1 MSNTSKKSIVVLI
14 SGNGSN
20 LQALIDAQSQGL
32 FSGEDVSGNAFSGEI
47 SAVISNKP
55 DAYGLIR
62 AENANI
68 DAVCVDHTEFDNKS
82 SFEAQLIETIDIYQP
97 DLVILAG
104 FMRILS
110 SDLVQHYLGKIIN
123 IHPSLLPKYKGLHT
137 HRQVLENGDKEHGTT
152 VHFVTAELDGGPI
165 IAQRRIDVEADDTE
179 QTLVEKIQ
187 QQEHQL
193 YPQVVAWFC
202 ANRLQFKLEKDSGT
216 ARTTF
221 DGAALNGKV
230 LDGEIL

>member
-1 MSNTSKKSIVVLI
+1 MSSQSKKSIVVLI

-32 FSGEDVSGNAFSGEI
+32 FSGEDVSDNVFSGEI

-55 DAYGLIR
+55 DAYGLVR
-62 AENANI
+62 AEKAGINAI
-68 DAVCVDHTEFDNKS
+68 CIDHTKFDSKS
-82 SFEAQLIETIDIYQP
+82 SFEAQLIETIDSYKP
-97 DLVILAG
+97 DLIVLAG

-110 SDLVQHYLGKIIN
+110 SDLVQHYLGRIIN

-165 IAQRRIDVEADDTE
+165 IAQRRIDVETNDTE

-193 YPQVVAWFC
+193 YPEVVAWFC
-202 ANRLQFKLEKDSGT
+202 ADRLQFELEKNSGT
-216 ARTTF
+216 ARATF
-221 DGAALNGKV
+221 DGKV
-230 LDGEIL
+230 FDGEIL

>member
-1 MSNTSKKSIVVLI
+1 MSDLIQNSIDLAMKPKSIVVLI

-32 FSGEDVSGNAFSGEI
+32 FNGDI
-47 SAVISNKP
+47 KAVISNKP
-55 DAYGLIR
+55 NAYGLER
-62 AENANI
+62 AEKFNI
-68 DAVCVDHTEFDNKS
+68 DAICIDHNNFADKFN
-82 SFEAQLIETIDIYQP
+82 FESQLIETINIYQP
-97 DLVILAG
+97 DLIVLSG

-110 SDLVQHYLGKIIN
+110 SDFVQQYLGKIVN

-137 HRQVLENGDKEHGTT
+137 HRQVLENGDTKHGTS

-165 IAQRRIDVEADDTE
+165 IAQRQINVEDNDTE

-193 YPQVVAWFC
+193 YPEVVSWFC
-202 ANRLQFKLEKDSGT
+202 AERLKFENISSNDKNRT
-216 ARTTF
+216 ARATF
-221 DGAALNGKV
+221 DGK
-230 LDGEIL
+230 IL

>member
-1 MSNTSKKSIVVLI
+1 MISVSEKSIVVLI

-20 LQALIDAQSQGL
+20 LQALIDAQSQRL
-32 FSGEDVSGNAFSGEI
+32 FNGKI
-47 SAVISNKP
+47 KAVISNKP
-55 DAYGLIR
+55 NVYGLER
-62 AENANI
+62 AEMANI
-68 DAVCVDHTEFDNKS
+68 DAVCVDHTEFNDKAG
-82 SFEAQLIETIDIYQP
+82 FEAELVKTIDAYQP

-137 HRQVLENGDKEHGTT
+137 HRQVLENGDKEHGTS

-165 IAQRRIDVEADDTE
+165 IAQRRVKVDENDTE

-193 YPQVVAWFC
+193 YPEVVAWFC
-202 ANRLQFKLEKDSGT
+202 AEKLTFKLSEDSAA
-216 ARTTF
+216 ARAVF
-221 DGAALNGKV
+221 DGKV
-230 LDGEIL
+230 L

>member
-1 MSNTSKKSIVVLI
+1 MSLDSKKSIVVLI

-32 FSGEDVSGNAFSGEI
+32 FHGEI
-47 SAVISNKP
+47 TAVISNKP
-55 DAYGLIR
+55 SAYGLER
-62 AENANI
+62 AQKAGINSI
-68 DAVCVDHTEFDNKS
+68 CVDHTQYQDKS
-82 SFEAQLIETIDIYQP
+82 SFESQLIETIDNYNP

-110 SDLVQHYLGKIIN
+110 SELVQHYLGKIIN

-137 HRQVLENGDKEHGTT
+137 HRQVLENGDKEHGTS

-165 IAQRRIDVEADDTE
+165 IAQRRIDVEAHDTE
-179 QTLVEKIQ
+179 QTLVDKIQ

-193 YPQVVAWFC
+193 YPQVVSWFC
-202 ANRLQFKLEKDSGT
+202 AGRLRFELEQNSGA
-216 ARTTF
+216 ARAVF
-221 DGAALNGKV
+221 DGEV
-230 LDGEIL
+230 L

>member
-1 MSNTSKKSIVVLI
+1 MSNPKKASIVVLI

-20 LQALIDAQSQGL
+20 LQALIDAQSKGL
-32 FSGEDVSGNAFSGEI
+32 FLGDI
-47 SAVISNKP
+47 QAVISNKP
-55 DAYGLIR
+55 SAYGLER

-68 DAVCVDHTEFDNKS
+68 DAICVDHTRFDNKS
-82 SFEAQLIETIDIYQP
+82 SFELQLIETIDIYQP
-97 DLVILAG
+97 DIVVLAG

-110 SDLVQHYLGKIIN
+110 SDFVQHYLGKIIN

-165 IAQRRIDVEADDTE
+165 IAQRRIDVETDDTE
-179 QTLVEKIQ
+179 QSLVEKIQ

-193 YPQVVAWFC
+193 YPQVVSWIC
-202 ANRLQFKLEKDSGT
+202 AGRLKFELDANTGA
-216 ARTTF
+216 ARASLDGKAVDGEVF
-221 DGAALNGKV
+221 DGK
-230 LDGEIL
+230 IL

>member
-1 MSNTSKKSIVVLI
+1 MTSVSKKSIVVLI

-32 FSGEDVSGNAFSGEI
+32 FNGEI
-47 SAVISNKP
+47 KAVISNKP
-55 DAYGLIR
+55 NVYGLER
-62 AENANI
+62 AEMANI
-68 DAVCVDHTEFDNKS
+68 DAVCVDHTEFSDKAG
-82 SFEAQLIETIDIYQP
+82 FEAELIKTIDAYQP

-137 HRQVLENGDKEHGTT
+137 HRQVLENGDKEHGTS

-165 IAQRRIDVEADDTE
+165 IAQRQVKVDENDTE

-193 YPQVVAWFC
+193 YPEVVAWFC
-202 ANRLQFKLEKDSGT
+202 AERLIFKLSADSAA
-216 ARTTF
+216 ARAIF
-221 DGAALNGKV
+221 DGK
-230 LDGEIL
+230 IL

>member
-1 MSNTSKKSIVVLI
+1 MTQEAKKSIVVLI

-32 FSGEDVSGNAFSGEI
+32 FHGNI
-47 SAVISNKP
+47 QAVISNKP
-55 DAYGLIR
+55 KVFGLER
-62 AENANI
+62 AESANI
-68 DAVCVDHTEFDNKS
+68 DAICVDHTQFDSKS
-82 SFEAQLIETIDIYQP
+82 SFEKQLIKTIDQYQP
-97 DLVILAG
+97 DIVILAG

-137 HRQVLENGDKEHGTT
+137 HRQVLENGDKEHGTS

-193 YPQVVAWFC
+193 YPQVVSWFC
-202 ANRLQFKLEKDSGT
+202 AGQLQFELEQNT
-216 ARTTF
+216 
-221 DGAALNGKV
+221 GAARAILN
-230 LDGEIL
+230 GEIL

>member
-1 MSNTSKKSIVVLI
+1 MTSVSKKSIVVLI

-32 FSGEDVSGNAFSGEI
+32 FNGEI
-47 SAVISNKP
+47 KAVISNKP
-55 DAYGLIR
+55 NVYGLER
-62 AENANI
+62 AEMANI
-68 DAVCVDHTEFDNKS
+68 DAVCVDHTEFSDKAG
-82 SFEAQLIETIDIYQP
+82 FEAELIKIIDAYKA

-137 HRQVLENGDKEHGTT
+137 HRQVLENGDKEHGTS

-165 IAQRRIDVEADDTE
+165 IAQRRVKVDENDTE

-193 YPQVVAWFC
+193 YPEVVAWFC
-202 ANRLQFKLEKDSGT
+202 AERLIFKLSEDSAA
-216 ARTTF
+216 ARAIF
-221 DGAALNGKV
+221 DGK
-230 LDGEIL
+230 IL

>member
-1 MSNTSKKSIVVLI
+1 MSEITNKSIVVLI

-20 LQALIDAQSQGL
+20 LQALIDAQSEGL
-32 FSGEDVSGNAFSGEI
+32 FHGALDSGEKFSGEI

-55 DAYGLIR
+55 DAYGLVR

-68 DAVCVDHTEFDNKS
+68 DAICVDHTKFDNKS

-97 DLVILAG
+97 DLVILSG

-137 HRQVLENGDKEHGTT
+137 HRQVLENGDKEHGTS

-165 IAQRRIDVEADDTE
+165 IAQRRIYVENGDNE
-179 QTLVEKIQ
+179 QSLVEKIQ

-193 YPQVVAWFC
+193 YPQVVGWFC
-202 ANRLQFKLEKDSGT
+202 AERLKFKQIDGE
-216 ARTTF
+216 AR
-221 DGAALNGKV
+221 AI

>member
-1 MSNTSKKSIVVLI
+1 MTDSSNISEKSIVVLI

-32 FSGEDVSGNAFSGEI
+32 FHGSIN
-47 SAVISNKP
+47 AVISNKP

-62 AENANI
+62 AEKANI
-68 DAVCVDHTEFDNKS
+68 DSICVDHRKFADKTA
-82 SFEAQLIETIDIYQP
+82 FEKQLLDTIDIYQP
-97 DLVILAG
+97 DLIVLAG

-110 SDLVQHYLGKIIN
+110 SDLVQQYLGKIIN

-137 HRQVLENGDKEHGTT
+137 HKQVLENGDTQHGTS

-165 IAQRRIDVEADDTE
+165 IAQRQINVESKDTE

-187 QQEHQL
+187 QQEHEL
-193 YPQVVAWFC
+193 FPQVVQWFC
-202 ANRLQFKLEKDSGT
+202 AERLRFNQEAET
-216 ARTTF
+216 AR
-221 DGAALNGKV
+221 AI
-230 LDGEIL
+230 LDGKIL